1 MIFATEIDLVL
12 LLLRLAVG
20 AGLAAH
26 GYAKFFSGGK
36 IAGTGRW
43 FDSIGMRPGKVHALM
58 AASSEIVVGLL
69 IAAGFL
75 TSFAAMGYVALMVVA
90 HWTVHRANG
99 FFIIKE
105 GWEYVFVL
113 GTVAF
118 TIATIGPG
126 QWSLDHAFG
135 IDDDL
140 DGWTGLVLSAAG
152 LAVAAL
158 FLLAFFRPRKPA
170 GE

>member
-1 MIFATEIDLVL
+1 MTFTTEIDLVL
-12 LLLRLAVG
+12 LLVRLTVG
-20 AGLAAH
+20 IGLAAH

-36 IAGTGRW
+36 IAGTARW
-43 FDSIGMRPGKVHALM
+43 FDSIGMRPGKVHALI
-58 AASSEIVVGLL
+58 AASSEIIVGLL
-69 IAAGFL
+69 IAAGLL
-75 TSFAAMGYVALMVVA
+75 TSFAAMGYVALMAVA

-113 GTVAF
+113 AMVAV

-126 QWSLDHAFG
+126 EWSLDNAIG

-158 FLLAFFRPRKPA
+158 FLLTFFRPPKPA